1 MTIVEIHGTFTGSG
15 MPSAPADGPKQSY
28 ALLGAIVETVTP
40 TFFKL
45 TGPEKTVTAAK
56 ADFDKFINSRASRRG
71 RLLLVERELGR
82 CLCAVAISRL
92 C

>member
-45 TGPEKTVTAAK
+45 TGPEKTVNAAK
-56 ADFDKFINSRASRRG
+56 VDFDKFIDSLRPK
-71 RLLLVERELGR
+71 
-82 CLCAVAISRL
+82 
-92 C
+92 